1 MVPHGQH
8 DFRLP
13 EASHVRELGY
23 FDSGPSAQ
31 GCALLAESRLGPRAS
46 PSSRGFLSALT
57 VNLKAARSPTPPA
70 AAPTPGPSLQRPR
83 WLGHRVARLARL
95 GLTPDGA
102 QERPM
107 ELQAVVAAAAAAAA
121 AARADDARAPWGRA
135 QADDA
140 PARTVSGAAWRRC
153 R

>member
-46 PSSRGFLSALT
+46 LLPGLPLRTDRQSEGSSQSH
-57 VNLKAARSPTPPA
+57 AASRCPYPGSQPPA
-70 AAPTPGPSLQRPR
+70 SA
-83 WLGHRVARLARL
+83 
-95 GLTPDGA
+95 
-102 QERPM
+102 M
-107 ELQAVVAAAAAAAA
+107 
-121 AARADDARAPWGRA
+121 ARAPGYAARRTRPHTGRRA
-135 QADDA
+135 GEAHGA
-140 PARTVSGAAWRRC
+140 PGGGGSRGCGSGRRAG
-153 R
+153 